1 MPPVYGPTLV
11 NGDEDVEPA
20 AIVRVD
26 YALSREQLVTALGLG
41 FAQIAPDRDPAG
53 LAVDEIRAE
62 VEGFLAAAGIIETD
76 EIIERD
82 RYRQFPPQQQAVMQL
97 LAAAVDRAYPPA
109 LPALELAPPSPDGT
123 VTVRTRDAGPVTV
136 TEPEWCNGIHRHGE
150 FRADFHHA
158 SAQREDE
165 FETSMGPAV
174 VTTGLREN
182 PFSDDEGARVVLV
195 VEVSAAW
202 DPTSAAQVEEAAGAL
217 ERAAAHI
224 RALQPQLAA
233 AQDGGES

>member
-1 MPPVYGPTLV
+1 MLPVYGPTLV
-11 NGDEDVEPA
+11 NGDEDVEPV
-20 AIVRVD
+20 AIVRLAL
-26 YALSREQLVTALGLG
+26 ALSRAHLITALAISFTG
-41 FAQIAPDRDPAG
+41 FDPDREPAS
-53 LAVDEIRAE
+53 LTVAEIREE
-62 VEGFLAAAGIIETD
+62 VEGFLGSASIVEVDQAMGTVL
-76 EIIERD
+76 R
-82 RYRQFPPQQQAVMQL
+82 RPYPRRQQAVL
-97 LAAAVDRAYPPA
+97 EGLADAVDRAYPPT
-109 LPALELAPPSPDGT
+109 LPALELALPSPDGT
-123 VTVRTRDAGPVTV
+123 VTVRTRDAGQVTV
-136 TEPEWCNGIHRHGE
+136 TEPEWCNGVHRHGE

-165 FETSMGPAV
+165 FATSMGPAV